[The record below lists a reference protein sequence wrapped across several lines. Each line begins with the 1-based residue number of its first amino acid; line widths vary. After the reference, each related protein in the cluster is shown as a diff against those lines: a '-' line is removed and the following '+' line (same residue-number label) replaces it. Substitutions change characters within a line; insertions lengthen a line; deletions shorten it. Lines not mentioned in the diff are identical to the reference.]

1 MAAVKR
7 RLGRWVIATDGT
19 RGIARRATEG
29 DGCWMLDSAGRAPC
43 GMGSPTAVGAC
54 LVDPAIVLQTLV
66 LVLIAYLMGSIPMG
80 VVVARV
86 SGGTDP
92 RTIGSGRTG
101 GTNALRALGRG
112 RAAIVV
118 TGDLLKGAVPVLLA
132 RYVTAGDP
140 LVEVLCGAAAVAGA
154 IWSVFAGFRSGR
166 GVGTGVGTMLV
177 IQPVA
182 VLLATPVFI
191 GVILLTRYVSLGSLI
206 GSAAMFPA
214 MLLVLLVVPDTPLP
228 YVIYSAVGA
237 ALIWLAHAD
246 NIDRL
251 IHGTE
256 RKFDLGLL
264 AGKRPSG

>member
-1 MAAVKR
+1 MDPEVVLR
-7 RLGRWVIATDGT
+7 TVVL
-19 RGIARRATEG
+19 
-29 DGCWMLDSAGRAPC
+29 ML
-43 GMGSPTAVGAC
+43 V
-54 LVDPAIVLQTLV
+54 
-66 LVLIAYLMGSIPMG
+66 AYLAGSVPVG
-80 VVVARV
+80 SLVARY

-92 RTIGSGRTG
+92 RTVGSGRTG

-112 RAAIVV
+112 RAALVV
-118 TGDLLKGAVPVLLA
+118 TGDLLKGILPVLLA
-132 RYVTAGDP
+132 RYVTGDP
-140 LVEVLCGAAAVAGA
+140 LVEALCGVSAVAGA

-166 GVGTGVGTMLV
+166 GVATGVGTMLV

-191 GVILLTRYVSLGSLI
+191 LVILLTRYVSLGSLL

-214 MLLVLLVVPDTPLP
+214 MLLVLLVVPETPLP

-237 ALIWLAHAD
+237 ALIWMAHAD

-251 IHGTE
+251 LHGTE

-264 AGKRPSG
+264 AGKRPSGG